1 MSFTIVQDNKLFQ
14 EFYISVH
21 LRPSVDKLFFLNI
34 GCVINYIDYKIMN
47 PLEFLAVMAETAN
60 KLDLDA
66 HMNLISKE
74 VSVYGVP
81 DFEVI
86 TYDDWFN
93 QCKYEFEN
101 KLLKKVSYQGLNILA
116 QTSDRVMFKSLETVA
131 GSDGSVNTSG
141 IEFIIQK
148 EDDGQWRVSQERI
161 LPADELENDR
171 RRGAL

>member
-1 MSFTIVQDNKLFQ
+1 M
-14 EFYISVH
+14 
-21 LRPSVDKLFFLNI
+21 
-34 GCVINYIDYKIMN
+34 
-47 PLEFLAVMAETAN
+47 EFLAVMAETAN
-60 KLDLDA
+60 KLDLEK

-86 TYDDWFN
+86 TYEDWYK

-101 KLLKKVSYQGLNILA
+101 KLLKKVSYEGLNVLA
-116 QTSDRVMFKSLETVA
+116 ETDDRVMFKSLETIE
-131 GSDGSVNTSG
+131 GSDGSINTSG

-148 EDDGQWRVSQERI
+148 EDDGQWRVGQERI
-161 LPADELENDR
+161 LPDDELENDK

>member
-1 MSFTIVQDNKLFQ
+1 MK
-14 EFYISVH
+14 
-21 LRPSVDKLFFLNI
+21 
-34 GCVINYIDYKIMN
+34 

-66 HMNLISKE
+66 HMNLISKD

-93 QCKYEFEN
+93 QCKYEFDN

-116 QTSDRVMFKSLETVA
+116 QTPDRVMFKSLETVE
-131 GSDGSVNTSG
+131 GSDGSINTNG

-148 EDDGQWRVSQERI
+148 EEDGQWRVGQERI
-161 LPADELENDR
+161 LPADELESDK

>member
-1 MSFTIVQDNKLFQ
+1 MS
-14 EFYISVH
+14 
-21 LRPSVDKLFFLNI
+21 
-34 GCVINYIDYKIMN
+34 

-86 TYDDWFN
+86 TYEDWYK

-101 KLLKKVSYQGLNILA
+101 KLLKKVSYDGLNVLA
-116 QTSDRVMFKSLETVA
+116 ETGDRVMFKSLETIE
-131 GSDGSVNTSG
+131 GSDGSINTSG

-148 EDDGQWRVSQERI
+148 EDDGLWRVGQERI
-161 LPADELENDR
+161 LPDDELENDK

>member
-1 MSFTIVQDNKLFQ
+1 
-14 EFYISVH
+14 
-21 LRPSVDKLFFLNI
+21 
-34 GCVINYIDYKIMN
+34 MN

-86 TYDDWFN
+86 TYEDWYK
-93 QCKYEFEN
+93 QCKHEFEN
-101 KLLKKVSYQGLNILA
+101 KLLKKVSYEGLNVLA
-116 QTSDRVMFKSLETVA
+116 QTDDRVMFKSLETIE
-131 GSDGSVNTSG
+131 GSDGSVTTSG

-148 EDDGQWRVSQERI
+148 EADGQWRVGQERI
-161 LPADELENDR
+161 LPEDELDSDK